1 MTNQS
6 HHVPVIF
13 DPFAPPGRLVAVMQR
28 CLGEC
33 GWDVSILH
41 NVSETRRKHGS
52 GLLGLLKGSAAMI
65 MLHAGP
71 AAKGRRVKFTPQ
83 VIGKIK
89 EFVAKGISRDEI
101 ADRLGVTV
109 GSLQVTCSRL
119 GISLRRSTG
128 SRYTTDVRERTIST
142 PCSVGSAHA
151 REQKEVSQPAA
162 RAAPSAKF
170 AITMRHRGKDR
181 TSDIEL
187 PSRAIEALALEAM
200 SRDLD
205 IAELIGQVLVA
216 AINKDM
222 IQKILR

>member
-1 MTNQS
+1 MSQS
-6 HHVPVIF
+6 CTMCPKQ
-13 DPFAPPGRLVAVMQR
+13 G
-28 CLGEC
+28 
-33 GWDVSILH
+33 VS
-41 NVSETRRKHGS
+41 NGS
-52 GLLGLLKGSAAMI
+52 GLLGRLKGSAAM
-65 MLHAGP
+65 LHASP

-151 REQKEVSQPAA
+151 REQKEVSRPTA

-170 AITMRHRGKDR
+170 AITMRHQGKDQ

-187 PSRAIEALALEAM
+187 PSRAMEALALEAM

-205 IAELIGQVLVA
+205 IAELIGQILVA
-216 AINKDM
+216 ATNKDM
-222 IQKILR
+222 IHKILR